1 MEKQFVTYEIALK
14 LKELG
19 FDEECFGRFDICDT
33 EELQEIYE
41 IEYFLTTIN
50 NYFNSGCKYIKV
62 PIWQQVIDWFI
73 DKYDIHISL
82 EPVYKPQQ
90 FQNLM
95 YCYAISTKENF
106 YGGIDDNLDNW
117 IGLNDGGNMF
127 HIENSRYKARE
138 QAILKAIELCQNKK
152 F

>member
-62 PIWQQVIDWFI
+62 PIWQQVIDFLREE
-73 DKYDIHISL
+73 YL
-82 EPVYKPQQ
+82 
-90 FQNLM
+90 L
-95 YCYAISTKENF
+95 
-106 YGGIDDNLDNW
+106 
-117 IGLNDGGNMF
+117 
-127 HIENSRYKARE
+127 HIEIQSPDYTNDVNFAWAIHKMYLFGTWGDGYESNYYKARE